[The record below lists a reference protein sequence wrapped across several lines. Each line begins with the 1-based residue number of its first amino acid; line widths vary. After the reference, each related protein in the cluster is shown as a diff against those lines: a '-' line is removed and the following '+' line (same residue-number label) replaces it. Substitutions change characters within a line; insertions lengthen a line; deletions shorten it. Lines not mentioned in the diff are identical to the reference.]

1 MALWK
6 GIWEE
11 GNTVKAS
18 ESSGSEGFTTLPTE
32 FPPSLPSHVHRKRT
46 KEVPGSGGRG
56 WGRGEGRPAPSE
68 VSSEAWCPWRK
79 QIWAQF
85 FC

>member
-32 FPPSLPSHVHRKRT
+32 FPPSLPSHVHRKH
-46 KEVPGSGGRG
+46 EGGAG
-56 WGRGEGRPAPSE
+56 QWGEGLGERRGEA
-68 VSSEAWCPWRK
+68 CPVGGLL
-79 QIWAQF
+79 
-85 FC
+85 